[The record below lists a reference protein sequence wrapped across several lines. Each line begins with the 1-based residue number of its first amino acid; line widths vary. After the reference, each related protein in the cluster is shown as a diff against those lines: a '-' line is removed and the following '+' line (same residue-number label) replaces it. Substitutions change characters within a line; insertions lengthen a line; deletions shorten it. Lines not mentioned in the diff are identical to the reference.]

1 VKYSLLTISCHVL
14 IRIATKKFIL
24 VKFDLYSDMPKRKKP
39 PNGPGKGMA
48 NVSTTI
54 DDETSAAID
63 RLAAAGGVSRSQWA
77 RQALM
82 EIAAEATIYG
92 ITKKTEVTKKS
103 GKAAPQ
109 SGGPNLITPSA
120 TFDGGSSTAKHTSSR
135 QTG

>member
-1 VKYSLLTISCHVL
+1 
-14 IRIATKKFIL
+14 
-24 VKFDLYSDMPKRKKP
+24 MPKRKKP

-92 ITKKTEVTKKS
+92 ITKKTEVTKIS
-103 GKAAPQ
+103 GKATPQ
-109 SGGPNLITPSA
+109 DNVSNVITPLS
-120 TFDGGSSTAKHTSSR
+120 DSGIGSSTANRPSSR
-135 QTG
+135 QAG

>member
-1 VKYSLLTISCHVL
+1 
-14 IRIATKKFIL
+14 
-24 VKFDLYSDMPKRKKP
+24 MPKRKKP

-92 ITKKTEVTKKS
+92 ITKKTEVTKLS
-103 GKAAPQ
+103 GNTAPQ
-109 SGGPNLITPSA
+109 SSASNLLIPSE
-120 TFDGGSSTAKHTSSR
+120 TSDGGLSTAKPTNSR
-135 QTG
+135 QAG

>member
-1 VKYSLLTISCHVL
+1 
-14 IRIATKKFIL
+14 
-24 VKFDLYSDMPKRKKP
+24 MPKRKKP

-103 GKAAPQ
+103 GKATPQDTAP
-109 SGGPNLITPSA
+109 NVITPLSNS
-120 TFDGGSSTAKHTSSR
+120 GIGSSTANRPNSR
-135 QTG
+135 QAG

>member
-103 GKAAPQ
+103 GKATPQDTAP
-109 SGGPNLITPSA
+109 NVITPLSNS
-120 TFDGGSSTAKHTSSR
+120 GIGSSTANRPNSR
-135 QTG
+135 QAG

>member
-1 VKYSLLTISCHVL
+1 
-14 IRIATKKFIL
+14 
-24 VKFDLYSDMPKRKKP
+24 MPKRKKP

-63 RLAAAGGVSRSQWA
+63 RLAAAGGVTRSQWA

-92 ITKKTEVTKKS
+92 ITKKTEVTKLS

-109 SGGPNLITPSA
+109 SSASNLLRPSE
-120 TFDGGSSTAKHTSSR
+120 TSDGGSSTAKFTSSR
-135 QTG
+135 RAG